1 MTFLT
6 YRTMVYSFQDNI
18 IPVIT
23 EEMIPYFQKVEDNIR
38 VNELSTNLQTS
49 VIVSDENKNKD
60 IKALLF
66 THDQIKFTELVL
78 SILR

>member
-66 THDQIKFTELVL
+66 THDQIKFT
-78 SILR
+78 

>member
-49 VIVSDENKNKD
+49 AIVSDENKNKD

-66 THDQIKFTELVL
+66 THDQIKFT
-78 SILR
+78 